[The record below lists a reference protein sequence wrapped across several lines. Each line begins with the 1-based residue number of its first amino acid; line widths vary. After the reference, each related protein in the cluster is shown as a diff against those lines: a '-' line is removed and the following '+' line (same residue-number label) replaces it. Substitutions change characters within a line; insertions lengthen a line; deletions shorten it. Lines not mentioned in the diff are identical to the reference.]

1 MKILSYLYP
10 IFLFNFLG
18 ENVPD
23 IMKDFQNFQLRK
35 RDSKRTPANL
45 NKLPELLRLQMGQA
59 NLLVAKQDFKQ
70 AADICMEIVR
80 EGTPCIRI
88 TLEILFSSMLLSL
101 YCFFYGV

>member
-1 MKILSYLYP
+1 MSFFLILQKYLLFP
-10 IFLFNFLG
+10 FLKLLG

-23 IMKDFQNFQLRK
+23 IMKDFQDFQLRK

-80 EGTPCIRI
+80 EGR
-88 TLEILFSSMLLSL
+88 SSA
-101 YCFFYGV
+101 

>member
-1 MKILSYLYP
+1 MFTSLTLMC
-10 IFLFNFLG
+10 FNSLG

-23 IMKDFQNFQLRK
+23 IMKDFQDFQLRK

-80 EGTPCIRI
+80 EGV
-88 TLEILFSSMLLSL
+88 LFSICKNS
-101 YCFFYGV
+101 FFH